1 MSSKLIITGRPGP
14 IQKQNQYVAFTIKSP
29 QPPPLPKGLPTL
41 KGETKY
47 LILVTEKQWNK
58 VEKQINQDKED
69 KLYIEGFG
77 TYQKDFSGVV
87 VLTQLINTTG
97 LMRARKQ
104 QQKVQAKNG
113 ANGNAG
119 S

>member
-1 MSSKLIITGRPGP
+1 MSSKLVITGRPGP
-14 IQKQNQYVAFTIKSP
+14 IQKQQQYVAFSIKSP

-87 VLTQLINTTG
+87 VLAQLINTTG

-104 QQKVQAKNG
+104 QQKGQSKGA
-113 ANGNAG
+113 ANGEA